1 MLAYL
6 EQPPRVARKT
16 TIDGITPR
24 SGLPRPKAPAPC
36 IASVG
41 DGGAVR
47 TSDGVSIGDV
57 HGPEVLEDADL
68 LVFPSW
74 STGLPLPS
82 PSLVQHIRDA
92 HDRGAALAGL
102 CLGAFALAHSGVLD
116 GRAAVTHWARADVL
130 QDRDGDQQEPRCAS
144 SLTLAQHGPPESTDP
159 DFTSVDTR

>member
-92 HDRGAALAGL
+92 HERGAPWRGCAWERLRWPTVAFWTDGL
-102 CLGAFALAHSGVLD
+102 PSPTGHEPTFCRIATVISRS
-116 GRAAVTHWARADVL
+116 RAARA
-130 QDRDGDQQEPRCAS
+130 
-144 SLTLAQHGPPESTDP
+144 H
-159 DFTSVDTR
+159 